1 MAFSVSRS
9 RPFRSLGL
17 YKSSGKHAAPKGYVP
32 EPGPA
37 AEAGHAHR
45 PAHAATMPRLTSSPA
60 DASPAATGQ
69 QAPGEQDPGQGDTGE
84 RNPGQ
89 QDPGQQAPGR
99 GDSGQRAA

>member
-32 EPGPA
+32 EPSPA

-45 PAHAATMPRLTSSPA
+45 PAHAATMPRLTSSSA
-60 DASPAATGQ
+60 DASPPATGQ
-69 QAPGEQDPGQGDTGE
+69 EEAAQQDAGEQNTGQRDA
-84 RNPGQ
+84 GQ
-89 QDPGQQAPGR
+89 QNT
-99 GDSGQRAA
+99 GQRAA